1 MKDFSN
7 KLVYI
12 TGGSSGIGLETARLL
27 SSLGADVAIFAR
39 NKDRLDQARQ
49 DIERHRRSPDQ
60 YFHTMQ
66 VDVADNDDV
75 QEKMKGA
82 IIQFGIPDIVITS
95 AGIGQADLF
104 ENVSHQAFDA
114 LMKINVYGTR
124 SVIAALLPSMKD
136 RGGQIVIISSAAG
149 LMGMFGYTSYSASK
163 YALVGLAECLR
174 SELKRYNIAVTL
186 VCPPEVDTPFLANEA
201 GIPPEARALK
211 NFAGTLKP
219 GPVAR
224 TIVKGI
230 GKKKFLVVPG
240 LLAKLLF
247 LNHRLTNGLS
257 TRFSSDIIVRLVRR
271 PGQDRLL

>member
-12 TGGSSGIGLETARLL
+12 TGGSSGIGLETAMQL
-27 SSLGADVAIFAR
+27 SSLGAHVAIFAR
-39 NKDRLDQARQ
+39 NRDRLDQAKK
-49 DIERHRRSPDQ
+49 DIENHRRSPDQ
-60 YFHTMQ
+60 KFHVMT

-75 QEKMKGA
+75 REKMDQA
-82 IIQFGIPDIVITS
+82 IIQFGVPDIVITS
-95 AGIGQADLF
+95 AGIGQADYF
-104 ENVSHQAFDA
+104 ENIPHHSFDA

-149 LMGMFGYTSYSASK
+149 LMGMFGYTSYSTSK

-174 SELKRYNIAVTL
+174 SELKGYNIAVTL
-186 VCPPEVDTPFLANEA
+186 VCPPEVATPFLSNEA
-201 GIPPEARALK
+201 GMPPEARALK

-219 GPVAR
+219 APVAR
-224 TIVKGI
+224 TIIKGI
-230 GKKKFLVVPG
+230 GKKSFLVVPG

-247 LNHRLTNGLS
+247 LNHRLTNGLA
-257 TRFSSDIIVRLVRR
+257 TRLSSDIIVRLVRMMRR
-271 PGQDRLL
+271 PR

>member
-27 SSLGADVAIFAR
+27 SSKGANVAIFAR
-39 NKDRLDQARQ
+39 TKEKLDQARN
-49 DIERHRRSPDQ
+49 DIERYRRSPDQ

-75 QEKMKGA
+75 HEKLKEA
-82 IIQFGIPDIVITS
+82 IIKFGVPDIIITS
-95 AGIGQADLF
+95 TGVGNADLF
-104 ENVSHQAFDA
+104 ENIPHDAFDK

-124 SVIAALLPSMKD
+124 SVIAVLLPFMKD
-136 RGGQIVIISSAAG
+136 RGGQIVIISSVAG
-149 LMGMFGYTSYSASK
+149 LMGMFGYTSYATSK

-174 SELKRYNIAVTL
+174 SELKRYDIAVTL
-186 VCPPEVDTPFLANEA
+186 VCPPEVQTPFLANEA
-201 GIPPEARALK
+201 NIPPEAKAVK
-211 NFAGTLKP
+211 IFAGILQP

-224 TIVKGI
+224 TIVKAI

-247 LNHRLTNGLS
+247 LNHRLTNGLA
-257 TRFSSDIIVRLVRR
+257 TRFSSDIIVRLVRMMRR
-271 PGQDRLL
+271 PG